1 MRTQKAGISILSISA
16 VILFLACVFIN
27 KPTHAEVSVKDRD
40 YMMCTFPSSN
50 ANDALYIAD
59 TRNGMFGVFIW
70 DNSSKS
76 LQPMAVKP
84 FGDAFGGRGR

>member
-27 KPTHAEVSVKDRD
+27 KPSHAEVSVKDRY

-50 ANDALYIAD
+50 SNDAIYIAD
-59 TRNGMFGVFIW
+59 TRNGMFGVFLW
-70 DNSSKS
+70 DNTTRQ
-76 LQPMAVKP
+76 LQPMAVRP
-84 FGDAFGGRGR
+84 FADAFGGK